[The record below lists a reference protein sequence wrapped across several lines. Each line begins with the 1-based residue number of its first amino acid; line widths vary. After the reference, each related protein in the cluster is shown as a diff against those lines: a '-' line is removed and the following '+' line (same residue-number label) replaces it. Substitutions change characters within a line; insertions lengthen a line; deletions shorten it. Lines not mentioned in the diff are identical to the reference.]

1 MYVYIKGILKTKEMS
16 KAIVEN
22 SGIGYE
28 INIGALT
35 YNDLPDPPEEVML
48 YIYHHLREDTEE
60 LYGFSCEGEKKLF
73 ELILSVSKIGPG
85 KALNVIS
92 QVTPGE
98 FASAIK
104 NEDINKL
111 ASVKGIGK
119 KTAERMIVDLKDK
132 LAELGPLDYK
142 FADTKI
148 NREKM
153 EEALMALLSLGYR
166 EAQARDM
173 LGAVSS
179 RIKESDTV
187 ENIISKI
194 FKYHG

>member
-1 MYVYIKGILKTKEMS
+1 MYAYIKGILKNKEIS
-16 KAIVEN
+16 KAVVEN

-28 INIGALT
+28 INIGTFT
-35 YNDLPDPPEEVML
+35 YKDLPDPPEEVML
-48 YIYHHLREDTEE
+48 YLYHYLREDNEE

-92 QVTPGE
+92 QITPGE
-98 FASAIK
+98 FAAAIK
-104 NEDINKL
+104 KEDINKL

-132 LAELGPLDYK
+132 LAELGPLDYD
-142 FADTKI
+142 FSDI
-148 NREKM
+148 RVNREKM
-153 EEALMALLSLGYR
+153 EEALMGLLSLGYR
-166 EAQARDM
+166 EAQAREM
-173 LGAVSS
+173 LGAVSA
-179 RIKESDTV
+179 RIKESDSV
-187 ENIISKI
+187 EDIISRV